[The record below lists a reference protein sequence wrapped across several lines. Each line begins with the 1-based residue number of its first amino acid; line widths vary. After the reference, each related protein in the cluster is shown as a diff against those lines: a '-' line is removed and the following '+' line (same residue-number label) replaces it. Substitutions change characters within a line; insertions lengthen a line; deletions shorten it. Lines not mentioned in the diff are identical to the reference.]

1 MAEIVL
7 FQDVDNQP
15 DPGLTLNGSVASLV
29 TQEFNDRI
37 SSLRVTAG
45 TFTLFENRDFQGNS
59 FTVCSRGGPQSNGV
73 YPSPQSLAGR
83 NDAISSILLNSEDPR

>member
-73 YPSPQSLAGR
+73 YPSPSAVSQMSGR
-83 NDAISSILLNSEDPR
+83 LSSIPCGRI